1 MKQKPISESDYIT
14 NKILLVFSFALLGTL
29 ALMMV
34 QKFLADPQTA
44 IVTIYVLQVLT
55 ALFGVGIVYGVY
67 RSKRENRNSV
77 DTARKLITG
86 RNVILFFS
94 ILLFCCVFIMTSDS
108 TAAIRTLYIVIPGSA
123 ILYLIKAIYI
133 REFFIISLVCTFG
146 ALLLWG
152 ASRILASGHVFLFP
166 FCIALGVLSALA
178 LGIALFKAKK
188 ADGVLNIGSFSFPLM
203 DKRSEYSTSYFTLA
217 IVVIMM
223 IASLFV
229 KVQLITY
236 FSFALLSYLFI
247 MAVYY
252 TVKLM

>member
-1 MKQKPISESDYIT
+1 
-14 NKILLVFSFALLGTL
+14 
-29 ALMMV
+29 
-34 QKFLADPQTA
+34 
-44 IVTIYVLQVLT
+44 
-55 ALFGVGIVYGVY
+55 
-67 RSKRENRNSV
+67 
-77 DTARKLITG
+77 
-86 RNVILFFS
+86 
-94 ILLFCCVFIMTSDS
+94 
-108 TAAIRTLYIVIPGSA
+108 
-123 ILYLIKAIYI
+123 
-133 REFFIISLVCTFG
+133 
-146 ALLLWG
+146 
-152 ASRILASGHVFLFP
+152 LASGHVFLFP

-203 DKRSEYSTSYFTLA
+203 DKRSEYGTSYFTLA

-223 IASLFV
+223 IVSLFV